1 MNKNSKSTFL
11 LSSDFFKKLFLL
23 FVLLAL
29 FWLGQSLTIYLLY
42 KYPPQNI
49 ERSLQYISRPN
60 IAAVFDY
67 CFAPILIGLMFPL
80 TFAGLFS
87 KLPNRLTKIL
97 TTTIP
102 ITIVVVTFLIIYF

>member
-1 MNKNSKSTFL
+1 MNKNNKSIFL

-29 FWLGQSLTIYLLY
+29 FWLGQSLTIYLLD

-49 ERSLQYISRPN
+49 ERSLQYIIRPN

-67 CFAPILIGLMFPL
+67 VFAPTLIGLMIPL
-80 TFAGLFS
+80 LFAGIFS
-87 KLPNRLTKIL
+87 KLPNRLARIL
-97 TTTIP
+97 SITIP
-102 ITIVVVTFLIIYF
+102 IATIVVTFSIIYF

>member
-1 MNKNSKSTFL
+1 MNKNNKSTFL
-11 LSSDFFKKLFLL
+11 FSSDFLKKLFLL

-29 FWLGQSLTIYLLY
+29 FWLGQSLTIYLLD

-49 ERSLQYISRPN
+49 ERSLQNISSPN

-80 TFAGLFS
+80 TFTGLFS
-87 KLPNRLTKIL
+87 KLPNRLGRIL
-97 TTTIP
+97 SITTP
-102 ITIVVVTFLIIYF
+102 IVTIVVTFSIIYF

>member
-1 MNKNSKSTFL
+1 MNKNNKSIFL

-23 FVLLAL
+23 FILLAL
-29 FWLGQSLTIYLLY
+29 FWFGESLTIYLLD

-49 ERSLQYISRPN
+49 EHSLQYISHPN

-67 CFAPILIGLMFPL
+67 GFAPILVGLMFPL

-87 KLPNRLTKIL
+87 KLPNRLGRIL
-97 TTTIP
+97 SITTP
-102 ITIVVVTFLIIYF
+102 IVTIVVTFSIIYF